1 MPGRIIGTRLPCC
14 PGKDSRFTIK
24 HNYDRPGKP
33 WWVFYEPPGSD
44 PIPADDP
51 HRDLIKLVNS
61 LKEEMTGSSGGGP
74 FSINEHGQVIA
85 RAKAPTGP
93 GNTIH
98 IINVTSRGAVS
109 TYRTPIL
116 FQNGRLDPQA
126 APAEGEAWSGPL
138 SGMTY
143 KLAAPGNPKP
153 PSRNL
158 DEIFVEEEGV
168 VLQISSQAGI
178 SPYPPVSGTLA
189 RFLKALRG
197 QLPNGGRFRVN
208 EHGRAFTSNALRF
221 VGIVPLDRWFR
232 PLTGRS

>member
-24 HNYDRPGKP
+24 HHRDLPGNP
-33 WWVFYEPPGSD
+33 WWVFYEPPGGN

-51 HRDLIKLVNS
+51 HTELVILVNS
-61 LKEEMTGSSGGGP
+61 LKLEMAQTEGGP

-85 RAKAPTGP
+85 RTRAPAGP

-98 IINVTSRGAVS
+98 IITVTSRGTVT
-109 TYRTPIL
+109 TYRPPLL
-116 FQNGRLDPQA
+116 FQGGALHPRATPQ
-126 APAEGEAWSGPL
+126 EGASWPGPL

-168 VLQISSQAGI
+168 VLQISSHAGI
-178 SPYPPVSGTLA
+178 RPYPPTSGALA
-189 RFLKALRG
+189 RFLQALRR

-208 EHGRAFTSNALRF
+208 EHGRAFTSNASIYI
-221 VGIVPLDRWFR
+221 GTIPHASWFR
-232 PLTGRS
+232 PLTARS

>member
-1 MPGRIIGTRLPCC
+1 MPGRVIGTRLPCC
-14 PGKDSRFTIK
+14 PGNDSRYTIK
-24 HNYDRPGKP
+24 RSHDRPGRP
-33 WWVFYEPPGSD
+33 WWIFYEPPSAD

-51 HRDLIKLVNS
+51 HDDLVNLVNA
-61 LKEEMTGSSGGGP
+61 LKWEMAQSEGGP

-85 RAKAPTGP
+85 RARALEGP

-98 IINVTSRGAVS
+98 IINVTNRGVVS

-116 FQNGRLDPQA
+116 FQGGLLNPEA
-126 APAEGEAWSGPL
+126 SPEEGEPWPGPL

-168 VLQISSQAGI
+168 ILQISTHASI
-178 SPYPPVSGTLA
+178 TPYPPASGLLA
-189 RFLKALRG
+189 RFLQALRR

-208 EHGRAFTSNALRF
+208 EHGRAFTSQSAIYIGTIPRAQ
-221 VGIVPLDRWFR
+221 WFR
-232 PLTGRS
+232 PLTARS